1 MEKSWSKN
9 HGGRVMEEESWRRS
23 HGGGVMDEE
32 SWKRNHRGFMEE
44 ESWWRN
50 HGEGIHRR
58 FSPLAQDNCII
69 MLCDIF
75 NDIFWPNGFHVQ
87 TTEHDTLMIRKYEK
101 DIIYIR

>member
-1 MEKSWSKN
+1 MAVGIMGGGIMAGGIMGGGIMEK
-9 HGGRVMEEESWRRS
+9 ESWRRNR
-23 HGGGVMDEE
+23 GGGV
-32 SWKRNHRGFMEE
+32 
-44 ESWWRN
+44 
-50 HGEGIHRR
+50 HRR
-58 FSPLAQDNCII
+58 FSPLAQDNYII